1 MTILNRFQM
10 FALSLVLFT
19 LAPASW
25 AQKAPG
31 SKCPPV
37 KPKNAEEALRI
48 EESSNKNGC
57 WVRDSTGQLVF
68 VSSKAP
74 DQSYVPLTKAPAPTA
89 KPSCQSSGGAPGS
102 RITGTWLLDQKC
114 VANCPQ
120 SRQGQDMDALQTI
133 TITPQ
138 GPKLFQITFGSYPGA
153 DECMIPLRLVQT
165 TPTTLSAYVKASGT
179 ARYDQACATATVEV
193 ETRGANLFVRVRR
206 ADTWEGMACRT
217 SAPPGVWLP
226 NPYPPYQGGTWLQA
240 GQDLN
245 GPF

>member
-1 MTILNRFQM
+1 MRTPNGFQM
-10 FALSLVLFT
+10 FTPILVLLT
-19 LAPASW
+19 LAPALR
-25 AQKAPG
+25 AQKASG

-57 WVRDSTGQLVF
+57 WVRDRTGQLVF

-74 DQSYVPLTKAPAPTA
+74 DQGYVPLTKAPTLTG

-102 RITGTWLLDQKC
+102 GITGTWLLDQKC
-114 VANCPQ
+114 VANCPEP
-120 SRQGQDMDALQTI
+120 RPGYDMDAVQTV

-138 GPKLFQITFGSYPGA
+138 GPKLYQITFGSYPGA
-153 DECMIPLRLVQT
+153 DECMIPLRLTQT
-165 TPTTLSAYVKASGT
+165 TPITSLAYVKASGT

-193 ETRGANLFVRVRR
+193 ETRGANLFVRVHR

-226 NPYPPYQGGTWLQA
+226 NPYPPYQGGTWLRS